1 MAFRNYHGSDRSS
14 AARVA
19 MTGGGLA
26 VKRIGQPIGTGEQ
39 GPAGPAG
46 PAGEKGEKGD
56 TGDVGPMGP
65 AGQDGAGTIDVGTT
79 TTLPAGSSAYVT
91 NVGTSQNAILNFGI
105 PQGQDGG
112 GGGYGIEEAPMDGT
126 TYGRNNGSWTP
137 VSSGGGGSYGIEE
150 APTDGGIY
158 ARQNGTWVQI
168 G

>member
-65 AGQDGAGTIDVGTT
+65 AGEDGAGTIDVGTT
-79 TTLPAGSSAYVT
+79 ETLPAGSNAYVT

-105 PQGQDGG
+105 PRGQDGPMGPQGPAGEGG
-112 GGGYGIEEAPMDGT
+112 GGGYGIEEAPMDGNI
-126 TYGRNNGSWTP
+126 YG
-137 VSSGGGGSYGIEE
+137 
-150 APTDGGIY
+150 
-158 ARQNGTWVQI
+158 RQNGTWVQI